1 MAGQGGYFD
10 GDTPDIHH
18 DDGSVTVYAW
28 TGTPHASTSTESITD
43 PIIALEALVETAPA
57 VGITLLGDG
66 AVIVERSWDGG
77 ATWHRV
83 RGGALV
89 LAGGDYLVD
98 HAAPLGVE
106 TTYRVVQGGVTLAT
120 AQITLES
127 STAWVQDPLDP
138 SSALAVTL
146 GALDQGRPLL
156 AAGSLA
162 SAAYAQ
168 VSDLALVDG
177 AAYPVASI
185 GQRQVASDVPLV
197 LAVDVAQDA
206 GRLRR
211 LLLSA
216 GQLLVRGLPD
226 SMLTPVAHV
235 VATVKEARV
244 GEGVGA
250 VALWDLDAT
259 LVRPVSLTITIPRWT
274 YEEVAAMYPE
284 MTYAEVTASRPG
296 ADYLSWRR
304 DPRP

>member
-1 MAGQGGYFD
+1 M
-10 GDTPDIHH
+10 
-18 DDGSVTVYAW
+18 
-28 TGTPHASTSTESITD
+28 SITD

-98 HAAPLGVE
+98 YAAPLCVE
-106 TTYRVVQGGVTLAT
+106 TTYRVVQDGVTLAT
-120 AQITLES
+120 AQITVPS
-127 STAWVQDPLDP
+127 TTAWLQDPLDP
-138 SSALAVTL
+138 SGAVPVSCGRTDGVRMLTDALTSHTHEQAVDVVT
-146 GALDQGRPLL
+146 
-156 AAGSLA
+156 
-162 SAAYAQ
+162 
-168 VSDLALVDG
+168 VDG
-177 AAYPVASI
+177 AAMPVAALATRRTASALSLHLR
-185 GQRQVASDVPLV
+185 GDQRARPDM
-197 LAVDVAQDA
+197 VDAM
-206 GRLRR
+206 RR
-211 LLLSA
+211 LAADA
-216 GQLLVRGLPD
+216 GQLLLRGHPTSLGLP
-226 SMLTPVAHV
+226 
-235 VATVKEARV
+235 
-244 GEGVGA
+244 A
-250 VALWDLDAT
+250 VMHLAAPTITHEPAIGGILGWLVDWTLDAT